1 MVRKLIV
8 ALAVAIA
15 LALMAAPTI
24 PGRAQAGGGH
34 GSHRHHHH
42 SRHFSGF
49 IYIPDPFP
57 YGFPNCWWEEGHW
70 VDQLYIDK
78 YGNETNLPQWIP
90 GQWACWY

>member
-1 MVRKLIV
+1 MVRKLVV
-8 ALAVAIA
+8 ALAVSIA
-15 LALMAAPTI
+15 FALLAGPGV

-42 SRHFSGF
+42 SRHFGGF
-49 IYIPDPFP
+49 IYAPYPFP

-78 YGNETNLPQWIP
+78 YGNETNVPQWVP